1 MYNNFNYMDSVCKIK
16 SALYDI
22 YESQEAMI
30 GEEQDENVRNRR
42 VERYIETKD
51 LAVKLLEHIDSLYEK
66 NNIPKNNN
74 NDIEDSKEKV
84 EIDEPEIIQI
94 SKQDE
99 LLKENNQIE
108 DVNPSNTVEV
118 DIQDS
123 ISSDVNNLSKF
134 YLDPRN
140 GEKPNFAFVPES
152 IFVKLKSNSISEII
166 NNRIYKQD
174 EEEKKGI
181 IVRKNQ
187 FMKLSLSKERQDGV
201 LKEAKEFRI
210 KQDKKSRQQLQKIG

>member
-1 MYNNFNYMDSVCKIK
+1 MYNNFDYMDSVCKIK

-22 YESQEAMI
+22 YESQEVMI
-30 GEEQDENVRNRR
+30 GEEQDENARNSR

-51 LAVKLLEHIDSLYEK
+51 LAVKLLEHIDSLYKK
-66 NNIPKNNN
+66 NNTSKNNN
-74 NDIEDSKEKV
+74 DYINDSKEEVK
-84 EIDEPEIIQI
+84 IDEPQIIQI

-99 LLKENNQIE
+99 LLKESNQIE
-108 DVNPSNTVEV
+108 DVNISNDNDEEFSK
-118 DIQDS
+118 DIN
-123 ISSDVNNLSKF
+123 IESDNIPKF

-140 GEKPNFAFVPES
+140 GEKTNFAFVPET

-174 EEEKKGI
+174 DEEKKGI
-181 IVRKNQ
+181 IVRKDQ

-201 LKEAKEFRI
+201 LKEAKVFRI
-210 KQDKKSRQQLQKIG
+210 KQAKKSRQQLQNVE

>member
-1 MYNNFNYMDSVCKIK
+1 MYNNFDYMDSVCKIK

-22 YESQEAMI
+22 YESQEVMI
-30 GEEQDENVRNRR
+30 GEEQDENARNSR
-42 VERYIETKD
+42 VEKYIETKD
-51 LAVKLLEHIDSLYEK
+51 LAVKLLEHIDSLYKK
-66 NNIPKNNN
+66 NNTSKNNN
-74 NDIEDSKEKV
+74 DDINDSKEEVK
-84 EIDEPEIIQI
+84 IDEPQIIQI

-99 LLKENNQIE
+99 LLKESNQIE
-108 DVNPSNTVEV
+108 DVNISNDNDEEFSK
-118 DIQDS
+118 DIN
-123 ISSDVNNLSKF
+123 IESDNIPKF

-174 EEEKKGI
+174 DEEKKGI
-181 IVRKNQ
+181 IVRKDQ

-201 LKEAKEFRI
+201 LKEAKLFRI
-210 KQDKKSRQQLQKIG
+210 KQAKKSRQQLQNVV